1 VEMVRRR
8 LLLLK
13 SESLCDKMGPYMTGD
28 GVWADEHFMAF

>member
-13 SESLCDKMGPYMTGD
+13 SENLCNKMGHYVTED
-28 GVWADEHFMAF
+28 GVWAEEHFMAF